1 MATAIE
7 PDPSLAWQSAFAPD
21 LATFEAIAAQAFA
34 TLPDAFRILCGDI
47 EIRVAEM
54 ADDDVLDELSIED
67 PFLLMGLF
75 EGIGLAQGGGEMQSG
90 QMPNRVW
97 LYRRAILDYW
107 CGHDEPLG
115 GIIAHVL
122 IHELGHHFG
131 LSDADM
137 YALEVDSP

>member
-7 PDPSLAWQSAFAPD
+7 PEPHLSWQNAFAPD
-21 LATFEAIAAQAFA
+21 LSAFEAIAGQAFA
-34 TLPDAFRILCGDI
+34 TLPEPFRNLCGDI
-47 EIRVAEM
+47 EIRVADM
-54 ADDDVLDELSIED
+54 ADDDVLDELSIDD

-75 EGIGLAQGGGEMQSG
+75 EGVGLAQGGAEMLSG

-107 CGHDEPLG
+107 CGHEEPLG
-115 GIIAHVL
+115 GIISHVL

-137 YALEVDSP
+137 YALEAETP

>member
-7 PDPSLAWQSAFAPD
+7 PEPDPAWQGAFAPD
-21 LATFEAIAAQAFA
+21 LAAFEAIAARSFA
-34 TLPDAFRILCGDI
+34 ALPEEFRVLCDGI

-54 ADDDVLDELSIED
+54 ADD
-67 PFLLMGLF
+67 
-75 EGIGLAQGGGEMQSG
+75 GEMLSG

-107 CGHDEPLG
+107 CAHEEPLG
-115 GIIAHVL
+115 GVISHVL
-122 IHELGHHFG
+122 IHEIGHHFG

-137 YALEVDSP
+137 YSLESEVP